1 VFHRV
6 LTVFH
11 HQKSIFKESSFHH
24 KFQYF
29 FIMPSVNK
37 HFDAE
42 AKKAGS
48 HRALEGQVP
57 PEAIMKQ
64 LGMSKTT
71 LMRVLAI
78 A

>member
-6 LTVFH
+6 LTAFH
-11 HQKSIFKESSFHH
+11 HQKSVFKESSFCHLCQH
-24 KFQYF
+24 F
-29 FIMPSVNK
+29 FTMPSANK